1 VIKMTIWDK
10 IRNAFLLLDDEVE
23 PIPTPEE
30 TFIAGIESK
39 GFYYNTEL
47 SDITGDRWTRKWITE
62 HGHDSILEV
71 YCKETDTKWIQQM
84 VSTDGEVFYEERV
97 IMDKTG

>member
-1 VIKMTIWDK
+1 MTIWDR

-30 TFIAGIESK
+30 TFIVGIESK

>member
-1 VIKMTIWDK
+1 MTILDK
-10 IRNAFLLLDDEVE
+10 IRSAFMITAPEL
-23 PIPTPEE
+23 PTPEE
-30 TFIAGIESK
+30 TFIAGIVDK
-39 GFYYNTEL
+39 GFYYDAEL
-47 SDITGDRWTRKWITE
+47 SDTTGDRWTRKWITE